1 MRVKQQ
7 PEYLFFPVDM
17 MIMDLLTVGTPQG
30 IMTVEATVSVK
41 GRGHQAMAMIIMGAG
56 ILIIQSLKF
65 RVVWLSDVIIRCN
78 TKEAQC
84 STKYQ
89 VNIYSKIIGRF

>member
-1 MRVKQQ
+1 MRVYQQ
-7 PEYLFFPVDM
+7 PERLVFPVDM
-17 MIMDLLTVGTPQG
+17 MIMDLLTVGIPQG

-65 RVVWLSDVIIRCN
+65 RVVHG
-78 TKEAQC
+78 
-84 STKYQ
+84 YQ
-89 VNIYSKIIGRF
+89 M